1 MASKLIVYMYVRYSC
16 LENPHGQ
23 SSLVGYSLWGRKE
36 WDTTERQSTA
46 QHVSMYMGFPGGSAV
61 KNAPVM
67 QETQEMQFDPWDW
80 KISWRR
86 AWQPTPVFL
95 PGEFHERSLAGY
107 SPWGHKELDTTK
119 VTEHTHTSMYNFSFH
134 YLRKEY
140 TFFCFSH
147 VIKFW
152 VLHQE
157 RSSSGADLCLII
169 P

>member
-67 QETQEMQFDPWDW
+67 QETQEMQFDPWVW

-107 SPWGHKELDTTK
+107 SPWG
-119 VTEHTHTSMYNFSFH
+119 S
-134 YLRKEY
+134 
-140 TFFCFSH
+140 
-147 VIKFW
+147 
-152 VLHQE
+152 QE
-157 RSSSGADLCLII
+157 SDMTWQLNNYKPFISCVFDKPVATG
-169 P
+169 